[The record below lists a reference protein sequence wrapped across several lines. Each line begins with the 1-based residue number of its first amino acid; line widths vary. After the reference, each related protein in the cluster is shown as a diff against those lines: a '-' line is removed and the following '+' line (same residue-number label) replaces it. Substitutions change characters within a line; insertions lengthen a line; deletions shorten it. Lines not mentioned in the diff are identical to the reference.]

1 MKNRTTILYFSLISC
16 MFVLIFV
23 DLKTGSVSI
32 SFSEL
37 FAFLNSDL
45 SFEKTNII
53 TQFRFPKMCTALLA
67 GASLSV
73 CGVLMQTLFQNPLAG
88 PYVLGINSGANF
100 MVAVFMLGG
109 TTILGSSEV
118 FISSIGIQGAAVTGA
133 CAMLLFML
141 MISEKMN
148 QQSALLLIGIMLA
161 QLISA
166 LQSLL
171 EFFANADQLKRFF
184 IWNLGSISNT
194 TNQDVLVLFILVLL
208 GCIAA
213 VLVSHQ
219 LDVLSLGVNY
229 STSLGINV
237 KQLRIVI
244 ILITGLLAGIVTAYC
259 GPIAFV
265 GIAVP
270 HISRLLFKTSRH
282 KIILTSS
289 ILIGS
294 ILLLVCDIIAQL
306 PGNGIILPLNVI
318 TSIFGVPIIIYLLF
332 KSSKNY
338 FA

>member
-53 TQFRFPKMCTALLA
+53 SQFRFPKMCTALLA

-100 MVAVFMLGG
+100 MVAIFMLGG
-109 TTILGSSEV
+109 TSILGLSNG

-133 CAMLLFML
+133 CAMLLLML

-289 ILIGS
+289 ILIGA

>member
-1 MKNRTTILYFSLISC
+1 
-16 MFVLIFV
+16 
-23 DLKTGSVSI
+23 
-32 SFSEL
+32 
-37 FAFLNSDL
+37 
-45 SFEKTNII
+45 
-53 TQFRFPKMCTALLA
+53 
-67 GASLSV
+67 
-73 CGVLMQTLFQNPLAG
+73 MQTLFQNPLAG

>member
-1 MKNRTTILYFSLISC
+1 MKNRITLLYLSLISC
-16 MFVLIFV
+16 LFVLIFI

-32 SFSEL
+32 SFSDI
-37 FAFLNSDL
+37 FAFLNADL
-45 SFEKTNII
+45 SSEKKNII
-53 TQFRFPKMCTALLA
+53 SQFRFPKMCTALLA
-67 GASLSV
+67 GASLSI

-100 MVAVFMLGG
+100 MVAIFILGG
-109 TTILGSSEV
+109 TSLLGISEG
-118 FISSIGIQGAAVTGA
+118 FINSIGIQGASIIGA
-133 CAMLLFML
+133 CAMLLL
-141 MISEKMN
+141 MMIISEKMN
-148 QQSALLLIGIMLA
+148 QQHALLLIGIMLA

-171 EFFANADQLKRFF
+171 EFFSNAEQLKRFF

-194 TNQDVLVLFILVLL
+194 TNQDVLILFIFVLL

-213 VLVSHQ
+213 IMISHR

-237 KQLRIVI
+237 KQLRIII
-244 ILITGLLAGIVTAYC
+244 ILITGLLAGITTAYC

-282 KIILTSS
+282 NIILSSS
-289 ILIGS
+289 ILIGA
-294 ILLLVCDIIAQL
+294 ILLIVCDIISQL
-306 PGNGIILPLNVI
+306 PGNGIILPLNVV
-318 TSIFGVPIIIYLLF
+318 TSVFGVPIIIYLLF

-338 FA
+338 FV

>member
-100 MVAVFMLGG
+100 MVAIFMLGG
-109 TTILGSSEV
+109 TSILGLSEG

>member
-1 MKNRTTILYFSLISC
+1 MKNRTALLYLSLISC
-16 MFVLIFV
+16 LLILIFL
-23 DLKTGSVSI
+23 DLKIGSVSI
-32 SFSEL
+32 SFSDL
-37 FAFLNSDL
+37 VAFLNGDL
-45 SFEKTNII
+45 SADKLTII

-100 MVAVFMLGG
+100 MVAIFMLGG
-109 TTILGSSEV
+109 TSLLGLSEG
-118 FISSIGIQGAAVTGA
+118 FLNTIGIQGAAVTGA
-133 CAMLLFML
+133 SAMLLIML

-171 EFFANADQLKRFF
+171 EFFANSDQLKRFF

-194 TNQDVLVLFILVLL
+194 TNLDVMILVFLVLL

-213 VLVSHQ
+213 VLISHQ
-219 LDVLSLGVNY
+219 LDVLSLGASY
-229 STSLGINV
+229 SSSLGINV

-259 GPIAFV
+259 GPIAFI

-282 KIILTSS
+282 KIVLTSS
-289 ILIGS
+289 MLIGAL
-294 ILLLVCDIIAQL
+294 LLLVCDMISQL

-318 TSIFGVPIIIYLLF
+318 TSVFGVPIIIYLLF

>member
-53 TQFRFPKMCTALLA
+53 SQFRFPKMCTALLA

-306 PGNGIILPLNVI
+306 PGNGIILPFNVI